1 MLNVFFGM
9 LGQMSQMDFSE
20 PQILEHMESPRCSFL
35 KKDKC
40 FLYSLQEENS
50 NRRILLVGLKWER
63 V

>member
-1 MLNVFFGM
+1 
-9 LGQMSQMDFSE
+9 MSQMDFLE
-20 PQILEHMESPRCSFL
+20 PQILEHMEAPRCSFL